1 MHAYSLGGRRQHN
14 VTLLCQVNHF
24 LWRTIIADMLWP
36 LHILWVWGNIIY
48 LYSGSVMSGL
58 QLLSA
63 PVVFAMISA
72 ICTNLNSV
80 DSDHI
85 CATGPASCNEL
96 QWPSI
101 IPYLVDC
108 SIGGSWYHELF
119 ILEEYLIPKL
129 CFLNLDFQI
138 SYTSLRWY
146 DSSDSEIHLYAN
158 ILLLSD
164 LTSII

>member
-1 MHAYSLGGRRQHN
+1 
-14 VTLLCQVNHF
+14 
-24 LWRTIIADMLWP
+24 
-36 LHILWVWGNIIY
+36 
-48 LYSGSVMSGL
+48 MSGL

-80 DSDHI
+80 DSDHR
-85 CATGPASCNEL
+85 CATEPASCNEL

-138 SYTSLRWY
+138 SYTSIRWY
-146 DSSDSEIHLYAN
+146 DSGDSEIHMQMFYFCQIWRVECN
-158 ILLLSD
+158 FQSEHFYCWRQVTYMKEPCLLLIAKSAD
-164 LTSII
+164 WTIIRQ